1 VFGGAEARRETGGRR
16 GGPRGGG
23 GDAGGRKSRREGVVG
38 GERGEMRISEQLQ
51 RHEGGREEPEC

>member
-1 VFGGAEARRETGGRR
+1 VFGGAEARREK
-16 GGPRGGG
+16 GGG
-23 GDAGGRKSRREGVVG
+23 GDEGGRKSRREGVVG